1 MAGNTGI
8 EKRGTAQNALIWF
21 GAAVSIAEIY
31 TGTLIAPLGLARG
44 MAAVIAGH
52 AIGGL
57 LMYMTALIGGISGRG
72 AMESVKLSFGEHGAK
87 FFAALNV
94 LQLVGWTAVMIIGG
108 SISLGIILGPWTGL
122 PSRYWC
128 VGIGLLIAFWIM
140 LDMKNFERVNKFSMA
155 LLFMLS
161 LVLTALVFM
170 GGGTAA
176 APAPDTMSFASAME
190 LSVAMPLSWLP
201 LISDYMRDA
210 KEPKTSAAVSTAVY
224 TTASCWMYFIGIG
237 TALYTGG
244 ADIAQIMAGAG
255 LGVAG
260 ILIVAFSTVT
270 TTFLDAY
277 SGGISFHVIFPK
289 IREKAAGI
297 AVCGIGTLIAI
308 LGNQDSYETML
319 YLISSVFAPMAA
331 VMITDFFILKKNYSD
346 RCVSYHNLAVWA
358 AGFALYRWLLTTE
371 YASGATL
378 PVFAATMAAT
388 YIAGKLVPGKTAPK

>member
-1 MAGNTGI
+1 MKENAQIG
-8 EKRGTAQNALIWF
+8 KRGTAQNALIWF

-44 MAAVIAGH
+44 MTAVVAGH
-52 AIGGL
+52 LIGGL
-57 LMYMTALIGGISGRG
+57 LMYLTALIGGLSGRG

-108 SISLGIILGPWTGL
+108 SISLGLILGPITGL
-122 PSRYWC
+122 PNRYWC
-128 VGIGLLIAFWIM
+128 AAIGLLIAFWIM

-170 GGGTAA
+170 GAS
-176 APAPDTMSFASAME
+176 PAHTPHEALSFASAME
-190 LSVAMPLSWLP
+190 LSAAMPLSWLP

-210 KEPKTSAAVSTAVY
+210 KEPEKSAAVSTGVY
-224 TTASCWMYFIGIG
+224 TAASCWMYFIGMG
-237 TALYTGG
+237 TAIYTGG

-255 LGVAG
+255 LGIAG

-277 SGGISFHVIFPK
+277 SGGISFHVIFPAIK
-289 IREKAAGI
+289 EKAAGI
-297 AVCGIGTLIAI
+297 AVCGLGTLIAI
-308 LGNQDSYETML
+308 VGNQESYESML

-331 VMITDFFILKKNYSD
+331 VMITDFFILKKDYADKAISLQNM
-346 RCVSYHNLAVWA
+346 AIWA

-371 YASGATL
+371 YAGGATL
-378 PVFAATMAAT
+378 PVFAATMALT
-388 YIAGKLVPGKTAPK
+388 YAVGKLTPKR